1 MNNSTQLAEV
11 QGTKE
16 QEKNQKLGHLVRC
29 YFGESPEDKR
39 DEWTYDLSS
48 AIAEIAVSEN
58 PKLNK
63 EIKYGRIDSLTDLS
77 MFIDNLFSVL
87 IKNDAQS

>member
-16 QEKNQKLGHLVRC
+16 QEKNKILSNLIRS

-39 DEWTYDLSS
+39 DEWIYDLNS
-48 AIAEIAVSEN
+48 AIAEIAVSDN
-58 PKLNK
+58 TSLNK
-63 EIKYGRIDSLTDLS
+63 EIKRERIHSLNDLS
-77 MFIDNLFSVL
+77 MFIDNLYSVL

>member
-1 MNNSTQLAEV
+1 MNNQTQSAEV

-16 QEKNQKLGHLVRC
+16 QKKNQILSNLIRS

-39 DEWTYDLSS
+39 DEWMYDISS
-48 AIAEIAVSEN
+48 AISEIAVSDN
-58 PKLNK
+58 PRLNS
-63 EIKYGRIDSLTDLS
+63 EIKRERIYSLNDLS
-77 MFIDNLFSVL
+77 MFIDNLYSVL

>member
-1 MNNSTQLAEV
+1 MNNQTQLAEV

-16 QEKNQKLGHLVRC
+16 QEKNKILSNLIRS

-48 AIAEIAVSEN
+48 AIAEIAVSDN
-58 PKLNK
+58 PRLNTD
-63 EIKYGRIDSLTDLS
+63 IKRERIHSLNDLS
-77 MFIDNLFSVL
+77 MFIDNLYSVL